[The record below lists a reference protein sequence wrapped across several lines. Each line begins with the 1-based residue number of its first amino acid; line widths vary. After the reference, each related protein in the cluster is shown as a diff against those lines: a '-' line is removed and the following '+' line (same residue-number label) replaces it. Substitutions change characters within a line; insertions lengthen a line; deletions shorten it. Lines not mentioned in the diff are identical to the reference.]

1 MAEKC
6 SFNEK
11 FRVLALACYINAGGN
26 PTKPYD
32 TVIATKAFTD
42 VFNNVDQAVKEFG
55 KMMPEANEDLA
66 SGSSYSSV
74 IDIDLDNANLA
85 SYYTGGIGFMQMQS
99 KFRKKMLAATVFSLD
114 TQTGEYEFIDGYG
127 VDKNNINIAQKK
139 ILEYKAELINNLRAK
154 INKAEFPEINANDLY
169 NIESYTSIVNETI
182 NAFAD

>member
-1 MAEKC
+1 MTEKC
-6 SFNEK
+6 SFSEK
-11 FRVLALACYINAGGN
+11 FKVLALACYINAGGN

-42 VFNNVDQAVKEFG
+42 VFDNVNQAVEEFG

-66 SGSSYSSV
+66 SGSSYSNV

-114 TQTGEYEFIDGYG
+114 TQTGEYEFIDSYG
-127 VDKNNINIAQKK
+127 VDENNINIAQKK
-139 ILEYKAELINNLRAK
+139 ILEYKAELINNLRTK
-154 INKAEFPEINANDLY
+154 LIKPNFRR
-169 NIESYTSIVNETI
+169 
-182 NAFAD
+182 